1 MVYAF
6 TQTSQAVPANTP
18 LNFNTTGDKKNCTIT
33 HGAGSVEFNLNSP
46 GHYIVHFNADA
57 VENSAAGDVQVTLQ
71 RNGVAVPGA
80 VATATSAIA
89 TDAVNIG
96 FTCIVRVAPNCC
108 ANRQS
113 VPTALTFVNTGVS
126 ANFTNAAVTIVRIP

>member
-1 MVYAF
+1 MIYAF
-6 TQTSQAVPANTP
+6 TQTLQAVATNTV
-18 LNFNTTGDKKNCTIT
+18 LSFNNTGVKENCTIT
-33 HGAGSVEFNLNSP
+33 HGSGTGDFSLNRP
-46 GHYIVHFNADA
+46 GHYIVHFNADV
-57 VENSAAGDVQVTLQ
+57 VENDTAGNVQVTLQ

-80 VATATSAIA
+80 IATAISTS
-89 TDAVNIG
+89 TSDTKNIG